1 MGNCCRRE
9 SSMVWASV
17 DDEWNQSVTPKKEK
31 ESLLISDNHRNR
43 EEVKIKITKRQLQ
56 EFLGRVDME
65 DLTTEQALC
74 QLVNVGASA
83 GAGDLSHVRSQ
94 RLWRPRLHSIPEVD

>member
-9 SSMVWASV
+9 SSTVWASV
-17 DDEWNQSVTPKKEK
+17 EDEWNQSVTLKKEK
-31 ESLLISDNHRNR
+31 ESLLSDHDHNR

-74 QLVNVGASA
+74 QLVNA
-83 GAGDLSHVRSQ
+83 GAGDGNLSDVQSR
-94 RLWRPRLHSIPEVD
+94 RPWRPRLHTIPEVD

>member
-17 DDEWNQSVTPKKEK
+17 EDEWNQSVTLKKEK
-31 ESLLISDNHRNR
+31 ESLLSDHDHNR

-74 QLVNVGASA
+74 QLVN
-83 GAGDLSHVRSQ
+83 AGDGNLSDVQSRRPW
-94 RLWRPRLHSIPEVD
+94 RLRLHSIPEVD